1 MKTLLTQLEQQ
12 ARTSPASIAIR
23 SGDESLTYDQ
33 LMSAVQQTADQ
44 LKGNRVKSLGL
55 YLDNGIEWIVV
66 DLAAMA
72 ACIRIV
78 PLPWFFSD
86 EQISHAIQNGAV
98 DSLVFATEVPS
109 GIVGAGSPIRL
120 YKGSQQQSIKPRT
133 SQSAV
138 TASIGGKVSYTSGS
152 TGKPKGIELD
162 YAFID
167 QTCRSISVAI
177 SGLGTETH
185 LSILPYA
192 TLLENI
198 AGVYVPLMLGKTVYA
213 ESSASVGLSADLRL
227 DPAKLQQTVNQI
239 RPNSLIITPQL
250 LELFCMLVESNA
262 VDPECLVFVAVGG
275 ARVGEA
281 LMHRARGAGIPAY
294 EGYGLTE
301 FGSVAI
307 LNTPQQDRVGSVGK
321 PLPGV
326 VVKLAEDGEICLG
339 TTLIQGKDDSSRP
352 KTVTVKTGD
361 LGSIDDDGFIYVHG
375 RKSNLIVLS
384 TGRNVAPEWIETELN
399 ASAMILQSYV
409 FTETKSELSALLVAA
424 ESGIA
429 DSDLDL
435 EKNRINAALPPYAQV
450 KNWYRLSEPFSRANQ
465 MLTAN
470 GRLRRL
476 QIKKIL
482 PALLARAQ
490 SSIPITSGDLSNY
503 SLREMNQ

>member
-1 MKTLLTQLEQQ
+1 MNTLLTQLEQQ
-12 ARTSPASIAIR
+12 ARSNPASIAIR
-23 SGDESLTYDQ
+23 SGDESLTYAQ
-33 LMSAVQQTADQ
+33 LITAVQQTVEQ

-55 YLDNGIEWIVV
+55 YLDNGIAWIVV

-72 ACIRIV
+72 ATIRIV

-98 DSLVFATEVPS
+98 DALVFATEAPS
-109 GIVGAGSPIRL
+109 GIVGTGSPVRL
-120 YKGSQQQSIKPRT
+120 YKGSQLQSIKPRA

-138 TASIGGKVSYTSGS
+138 TASIVGKVSYTSGS

-167 QTCRSISVAI
+167 QTCHSISAAI
-177 SGLGTETH
+177 SELGIETH

-213 ESSASVGLSADLRL
+213 ESSARVGLSADLRL
-227 DPAKLQQTVNQI
+227 DPAKLQQTFNQI

-250 LELFCMLVESNA
+250 LELFCMLVETNTI
-262 VDPECLVFVAVGG
+262 DPECLVFVAVGG

-281 LMHRARGAGIPAY
+281 LMHRARRAGIPAY

-339 TTLIQGKDDSSRP
+339 TTLMQAENDSSRP
-352 KTVTVKTGD
+352 ETITVKTGD
-361 LGSIDDDGFIYVHG
+361 LGSIDGDGFIYVHG

-384 TGRNVAPEWIETELN
+384 TGRNVAPEWVETELN

-409 FTETKSELSALLVAA
+409 FTETNSELSALLVAA
-424 ESGIA
+424 GPGIM
-429 DSDLDL
+429 DGDLDL
-435 EKNRINAALPPYAQV
+435 EIDRINATLPSYAQV
-450 KNWYRLSEPFSRANQ
+450 KNWYRLSDPFSRANQ
-465 MLTAN
+465 MLTTN

-476 QIKKIL
+476 QIKKVL
-482 PALLARAQ
+482 PALLASAQ
-490 SSIPITSGDLSNY
+490 SFTPITAGDLSSY

>member
-33 LMSAVQQTADQ
+33 LMTAVQQTAEQ

-72 ACIRIV
+72 ASIRIV

-98 DSLVFATEVPS
+98 DSLVFATQVPS
-109 GIVGAGSPIRL
+109 GIVGTGTPARL
-120 YKGSQQQSIKPRT
+120 YKGSQLQSIKSRT
-133 SQSAV
+133 NQSAV

-167 QTCRSISVAI
+167 QTCDSISAVI
-177 SGLGTETH
+177 SELGIETH

-213 ESSASVGLSADLRL
+213 ESSAAVGLSADLRL
-227 DPAKLQQTVNQI
+227 DPAKLQQTFNQI

-250 LELFCMLVESNA
+250 LELFCMLVETNA
-262 VDPECLVFVAVGG
+262 IDPKCLVFVAVGG

-307 LNTPQQDRVGSVGK
+307 MNAPQQDRVGSVGK

-326 VVKLAEDGEICLG
+326 VVKLAKDGEICLAARL
-339 TTLIQGKDDSSRP
+339 TQGEGDSSQG

-424 ESGIA
+424 GPGIA
-429 DSDLDL
+429 DSDLDV
-435 EKNRINAALPPYAQV
+435 EIDRINVALPSYAQV

-465 MLTAN
+465 MLTVN

-476 QIKKIL
+476 QIKKVL
-482 PALLARAQ
+482 PVLLASAQ
-490 SSIPITSGDLSNY
+490 SFTPITSGDLSNY

>member
-1 MKTLLTQLEQQ
+1 MNALLTRLEQQ
-12 ARTSPASIAIR
+12 ARSNPTSIAIR
-23 SGDESLTYDQ
+23 SGNESLTYAQ
-33 LMSAVQQTADQ
+33 LMTAVQQTAEQ

-55 YLDNGIEWIVV
+55 YLDNGIAWIVV

-72 ACIRIV
+72 AASRIV

-86 EQISHAIQNGAV
+86 EQIMHAIQHGAV
-98 DSLVFATEVPS
+98 DSIVFATDFPS
-109 GIVGAGSPIRL
+109 GIVGTGSPARL
-120 YKGSQQQSIKPRT
+120 YKGSQLQSIKPRT

-138 TASIGGKVSYTSGS
+138 TTSIGGKVSYTSGS

-167 QTCRSISVAI
+167 QTCDSISASI
-177 SGLGTETH
+177 SGLGIETH

-198 AGVYVPLMLGKTVYA
+198 AGIYVPLMLGKTVYA
-213 ESSASVGLSADLRL
+213 ESSARIGLSADLRL
-227 DPAKLQQTVNQI
+227 DPAKLQQTFNQI
-239 RPNSLIITPQL
+239 HPNSLIITPQL
-250 LELFCMLVESNA
+250 LELFCMLVETNA
-262 VDPECLVFVAVGG
+262 IDPECLVFVAVGG

-281 LMHRARGAGIPAY
+281 LMHRARRAGIPAY

-307 LNTPQQDRVGSVGK
+307 LNTPRQDRVGSVGK

-339 TTLIQGKDDSSRP
+339 TTLMQGKGDSSLQ
-352 KTVTVKTGD
+352 KTITVKTGD

-399 ASAMILQSYV
+399 ASTMILQSYV

-424 ESGIA
+424 GPGIA
-429 DSDLDL
+429 DSDLDV
-435 EKNRINAALPPYAQV
+435 EIDRINQALPPYAQV
-450 KNWYRLSEPFSRANQ
+450 RNWYRLSEPFSRANR

-476 QIKKIL
+476 QIKKVL
-482 PALLARAQ
+482 PALLASAQ
-490 SSIPITSGDLSNY
+490 SFIPITSGDFSNY

>member
-1 MKTLLTQLEQQ
+1 MNALLTRLEQQ
-12 ARTSPASIAIR
+12 ARSNPTSIAIR
-23 SGDESLTYDQ
+23 SGNESLTYAQ
-33 LMSAVQQTADQ
+33 LMTAVQQTAEQ

-55 YLDNGIEWIVV
+55 YLDNGIAWIVV

-72 ACIRIV
+72 AASRIV

-86 EQISHAIQNGAV
+86 EQIMHAIQHGAV
-98 DSLVFATEVPS
+98 DSIVFAIDFPS
-109 GIVGAGSPIRL
+109 GIVGTGSPARL
-120 YKGSQQQSIKPRT
+120 YKGSQLQSIKPRT

-138 TASIGGKVSYTSGS
+138 TTSIGGKVSYTSGS

-162 YAFID
+162 YASID
-167 QTCRSISVAI
+167 QTCDSISASI
-177 SGLGTETH
+177 SGLGIETH

-198 AGVYVPLMLGKTVYA
+198 AGIYVPLMLGKTVYA
-213 ESSASVGLSADLRL
+213 ESSARIGLSADLRL
-227 DPAKLQQTVNQI
+227 DPAKLQQTFNQI
-239 RPNSLIITPQL
+239 HPNSLIITPQL
-250 LELFCMLVESNA
+250 LELFCMLVETNA
-262 VDPECLVFVAVGG
+262 IDPECLVFVAVGG

-281 LMHRARGAGIPAY
+281 LMHRARRAGIPAY

-301 FGSVAI
+301 FASVAI
-307 LNTPQQDRVGSVGK
+307 LNTPRQDRVGSVGK

-339 TTLIQGKDDSSRP
+339 TTLMQGKGDSSLQ
-352 KTVTVKTGD
+352 KTITVKTGD

-399 ASAMILQSYV
+399 ASTMILQSYV

-424 ESGIA
+424 GPGIA
-429 DSDLDL
+429 DSDLDV
-435 EKNRINAALPPYAQV
+435 EIDRINQALPPYAQV
-450 KNWYRLSEPFSRANQ
+450 RNWYRLSEPFSRANR

-476 QIKKIL
+476 QIKKVL
-482 PALLARAQ
+482 PALLASAQ
-490 SSIPITSGDLSNY
+490 SFIPITSGDFSNY